1 MVWHSFRKKKNII
14 TIIGLNIKYK
24 NYLRGEIKET
34 KGNEID
40 GDNIFTK
47 ELELRIF
54 IYLILILI
62 LENILIILKQL
73 LKKNWI
79 EYGVYEKEK
88 QIGQLEELNSGNNII
103 LNLKGLFYKSGIRNL
118 GCYYIPHKYFFLIR
132 TQIIFRLRLILFKD
146 KKFKNKY
153 KDKKGLLF
161 NYNIFILFI
170 IFRKFE
176 NINYNK
182 INIKTIIIF

>member
-62 LENILIILKQL
+62 LENILIILK
-73 LKKNWI
+73 
-79 EYGVYEKEK
+79 
-88 QIGQLEELNSGNNII
+88 
-103 LNLKGLFYKSGIRNL
+103 
-118 GCYYIPHKYFFLIR
+118 
-132 TQIIFRLRLILFKD
+132 
-146 KKFKNKY
+146 
-153 KDKKGLLF
+153 
-161 NYNIFILFI
+161 
-170 IFRKFE
+170 
-176 NINYNK
+176 
-182 INIKTIIIF
+182 

>member
-1 MVWHSFRKKKNII
+1 MALLQEKKNII

-62 LENILIILKQL
+62 LENILIILK
-73 LKKNWI
+73 
-79 EYGVYEKEK
+79 
-88 QIGQLEELNSGNNII
+88 
-103 LNLKGLFYKSGIRNL
+103 
-118 GCYYIPHKYFFLIR
+118 
-132 TQIIFRLRLILFKD
+132 
-146 KKFKNKY
+146 
-153 KDKKGLLF
+153 
-161 NYNIFILFI
+161 
-170 IFRKFE
+170 
-176 NINYNK
+176 
-182 INIKTIIIF
+182 